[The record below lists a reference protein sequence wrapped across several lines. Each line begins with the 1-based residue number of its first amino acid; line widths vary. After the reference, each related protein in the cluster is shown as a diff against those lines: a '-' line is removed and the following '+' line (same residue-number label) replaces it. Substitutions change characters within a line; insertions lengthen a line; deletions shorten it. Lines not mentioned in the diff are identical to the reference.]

1 MEIDQGVDI
10 EDYFSGTLPS
20 VSRLTD
26 VNESVKELQVR
37 AHVLV
42 SCTDFKFLLT
52 RSG

>member
-20 VSRLTD
+20 VSRVTD
-26 VNESVKELQVR
+26 VNESVEEIQVR
-37 AHVLV
+37 ENVPV